1 MKPALTTPARAS
13 GRRFARGLRGCAG
26 VVTIATLCFFA
37 PPATGQKPVSVTGPV
52 SIQVDARP
60 LAGFEAR
67 DAARRRFGALQFRGG
82 LVLSSSHRDFGGIS
96 SMRLDAAGERFLAV
110 TDKGNWLRGK
120 IRYSGEA
127 PAGIE
132 DAEMAPI
139 LGPDGRPITARRWYD
154 AESLALEGGIAYVAL
169 ERVHRIL
176 RFDYGRNGLLARGQ
190 LLRVPPEFKQLPSNK
205 GIEGLIVVPKG
216 MPLAGTLLGL
226 SERGLDEAGNIRGFL
241 LDGATPGIF
250 GITRSDDFDITDV
263 AITPHGDLL
272 ILERSFSFLRG
283 AGMRIR
289 SVPLADIR
297 PGAVVDGRILVRAD
311 SGYQID
317 NMEGLSVHRGPA
329 GEVVLTI
336 VSDDNFSSLQRTLL
350 LQFTLV
356 EP

>member
-1 MKPALTTPARAS
+1 MLAS
-13 GRRFARGLRGCAG
+13 TISTKVRGRRFARRVRGLAG
-26 VVTIATLCFFA
+26 IATIAVLCFFA
-37 PPATGQKPVSVTGPV
+37 PPATGQKPVTVTGPV
-52 SIQVDARP
+52 GIRVDARP
-60 LAGFEAR
+60 LTLFESR
-67 DAARRRFGALQFRGG
+67 DESRRRFGPLHFRGG

-96 SMRLDAAGERFLAV
+96 SIRLDASGEHFLAV

-127 PAGIE
+127 PAGIDE
-132 DAEMAPI
+132 AEMAPM

-154 AESLALEGGIAYVAL
+154 AEALALEGGVAYVAL

-176 RFDYGRNGLLARGQ
+176 RFDYGKRGLLAHGQ

-216 MPLAGTLLGL
+216 MPLAGTLLAL
-226 SERGLDEAGNIRGFL
+226 SERGLDDAGNIRGFL

-250 GITRSDDFDITDV
+250 GITRSDDFDITDA
-263 AITPHGDLL
+263 AITPRGDLL

-289 SVPLADIR
+289 SVPLAALR
-297 PGAVVDGRILVRAD
+297 PGAVLDGTILFRAD

-329 GEVVLTI
+329 GEIVLTI